1 MVRSRYCTAFQLLNN
16 GPIQNSARS
25 NPCRA
30 KISGVTAEEA
40 VKQENRVGGRSG
52 LIGRREL
59 IATVGGTA
67 VAWPLAA
74 RAQERALPLI
84 GFLNSGVADRS
95 SGFLVGIP
103 RGLNEMGFVEGRNF
117 AAEYRW
123 ADDHLDRLPALAA
136 DLVQRR
142 VAVIVTGGGPQPAL
156 AAKAA
161 TSTIPIV
168 FFTGGDP
175 VKFGLVPRYNR
186 PGSNLTGFNFMISDL
201 EGKRVGLLHELVPTA
216 GVVTALCDPHSS
228 WAAAILADVTG
239 AAKTLGLELVT
250 VNASDLAE
258 FDAAFAQAEHAGAG
272 AMLVAAAELFTV
284 SRPNRNRL
292 VELAA
297 KYRLPA
303 MFSLSETVETGGLI
317 SYGTDPV
324 DGYRQVGIYVGR
336 ILKGENPGDLPIMQ
350 PTKFALDINLKTAKA
365 LGITVPPTLLGVAD
379 EVIE

>member
-1 MVRSRYCTAFQLLNN
+1 M
-16 GPIQNSARS
+16 
-25 NPCRA
+25 
-30 KISGVTAEEA
+30 
-40 VKQENRVGGRSG
+40 KQENNAGGRPG
-52 LIGRREL
+52 LIGRRGL
-59 IATVGGTA
+59 IAMVGGAA

-84 GFLNSGVADRS
+84 GFLYGGAADRS
-95 SGFLVGIP
+95 TGFRVGIP

-168 FFTGGDP
+168 FFAGDDP

-186 PGSNLTGFNFMISDL
+186 PGSNLTGFNFMISQL
-201 EGKRVGLLHELVPTA
+201 EQKRVGLLHELVPTA
-216 GVVTALCDPHSS
+216 GVVAALCDPHGSG
-228 WAAAILADVTG
+228 AAAILAEVAG
-239 AAKTLGLELVT
+239 AAKSLGLELVT
-250 VNASDLAE
+250 VNASDPAQ

-272 AMLVAAAELFTV
+272 AMLVTAVELFTV
-284 SRPNRNRL
+284 SRANRDRL

-297 KYRLPA
+297 KHRLPA
-303 MFSLSETVETGGLI
+303 MFSLSERPKPADSSATAPIRWTVTARWASMSAASSRVRI
-317 SYGTDPV
+317 PV
-324 DGYRQVGIYVGR
+324 TCRPCGR
-336 ILKGENPGDLPIMQ
+336 PNSRSPSTSRPRRRWASPCPLRSSPW
-350 PTKFALDINLKTAKA
+350 PTR
-365 LGITVPPTLLGVAD
+365 
-379 EVIE
+379 

>member
-1 MVRSRYCTAFQLLNN
+1 M
-16 GPIQNSARS
+16 
-25 NPCRA
+25 
-30 KISGVTAEEA
+30 AEGA
-40 VKQENRVGGRSG
+40 VKQENNAGGRPR
-52 LIGRREL
+52 LIGRRDL
-59 IATVGGTA
+59 IAIVGGAA

-84 GFLNSGVADRS
+84 GFLNGGAADRAK
-95 SGFLVGIP
+95 GFLVGIP
-103 RGLNEMGFVEGRNF
+103 SGLNEMGFVEGRNF

-123 ADDHLDRLPALAA
+123 ADDHPDRLPALAA

-186 PGSNLTGFNFMISDL
+186 PGSNLTGFNFMISEL
-201 EGKRVGLLHELVPTA
+201 EQKRVGLLHELVPTA
-216 GVVTALCDPHSS
+216 GVVAALLVEV
-228 WAAAILADVTG
+228 AG
-239 AAKTLGLELVT
+239 AAKSLGLELVT
-250 VNASDLAE
+250 VNASDPGQ

-272 AMLVAAAELFTV
+272 AMLVTSVELFTV
-284 SRPNRNRL
+284 SRANRDRL

-297 KYRLPA
+297 KHRLPA

-350 PTKFALDINLKTAKA
+350 PTKFTLAINLKTAKA
-365 LGITVPPTLLGVAD
+365 LGITVPPTLLALAD
-379 EVIE
+379 DVIE

>member
-1 MVRSRYCTAFQLLNN
+1 M
-16 GPIQNSARS
+16 GE
-25 NPCRA
+25 
-30 KISGVTAEEA
+30 GA
-40 VKQENRVGGRSG
+40 VKQENNAGGRPG
-52 LIGRREL
+52 LIGRRDL
-59 IATVGGTA
+59 IAMVGGAA

-84 GFLNSGVADRS
+84 GFLNGGAADRAT
-95 SGFLVGIP
+95 GFLVGIP

-123 ADDHLDRLPALAA
+123 ADDHPDRLPALAA

-142 VAVIVTGGGPQPAL
+142 VDVIVTGGGPQPAL

-168 FFTGGDP
+168 FFTGADP

-186 PGSNLTGFNFMISDL
+186 PGSNLTGFNFMISEL
-201 EGKRVGLLHELVPTA
+201 EGKRLGLLHELVPTA
-216 GVVTALCDPHSS
+216 GVVAALCDPHGSAT
-228 WAAAILADVTG
+228 AATLAEVAG
-239 AAKTLGLELVT
+239 AAKSLGLELVT
-250 VNASDLAE
+250 VNASDPAQ
-258 FDAAFAQAEHAGAG
+258 FDAAFGQAEHAGAG
-272 AMLVAAAELFTV
+272 AMLVTSVELFTL
-284 SRPNRNRL
+284 SRANRDRL

-297 KYRLPA
+297 KHRLPA
-303 MFSLSETVETGGLI
+303 MFSLTETAETGGLI

-350 PTKFALDINLKTAKA
+350 PTKFTLVINLRTPKA
-365 LGITVPPTLLGVAD
+365 LGITVPPTLLALAD
-379 EVIE
+379 DVVE